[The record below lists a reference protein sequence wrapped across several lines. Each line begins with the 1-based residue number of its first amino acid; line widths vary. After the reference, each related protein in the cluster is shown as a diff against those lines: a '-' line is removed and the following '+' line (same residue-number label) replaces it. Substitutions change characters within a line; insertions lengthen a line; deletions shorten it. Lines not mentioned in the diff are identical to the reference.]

1 MNKFERKRRLQRKM
15 DGQQSEGV
23 IHVVTS
29 QFILYRC
36 LRLLL
41 YCLLQICVYSI
52 CESRRSLSLAG
63 RYLYIETS
71 SPRRLGDKAKLHSSL
86 IRTSARGACFTFWYH
101 MNGYAVGQLNIF
113 VNSTVAGGRRE
124 QLIWRLSG
132 DQGNVWRR
140 AAVAVGA
147 AASPA
152 SSASPASP
160 ASAAANAAADA
171 RTYRVS
177 V

>member
-15 DGQQSEGV
+15 DGQHREGV

-41 YCLLQICVYSI
+41 YCLLQICAYSI
-52 CESRRSLSLAG
+52 CKSRRSLSLAG

-101 MNGYAVGQLNIF
+101 MYGSGIGQLNIF
-113 VNSTVAGGRRE
+113 VNSTVAGGRRRE

-132 DQGNVWRR
+132 NQGNVWRR

-147 AASPA
+147 AAS
-152 SSASPASP
+152 
-160 ASAAANAAADA
+160 AAAARA